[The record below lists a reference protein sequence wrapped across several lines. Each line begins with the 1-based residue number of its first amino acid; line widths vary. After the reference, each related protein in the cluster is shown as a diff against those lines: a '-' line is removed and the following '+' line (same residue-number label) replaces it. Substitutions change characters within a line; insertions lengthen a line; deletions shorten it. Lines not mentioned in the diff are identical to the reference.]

1 MRKIINNIILADDDD
16 EDSTFFQIALDE
28 LFYSAKLKVVRNG
41 VQLMDLLNS
50 NTTSPFDI
58 LFLDLNLPIKSGFE
72 CLEEI
77 RQNKNLKN
85 LTVVIFST
93 SFNIEYVDVLYK
105 KGATYYIQK
114 PGDFSKFKKVI
125 QKALVNSAQIDNL
138 QPGREDFILKP

>member
-41 VQLMDLLNS
+41 VQLMDLLS
-50 NTTSPFDI
+50 STSASSYDI
-58 LFLDLNLPIKSGFE
+58 LFLDLNLPIKSGLE

-77 RQNKNLKN
+77 RQNQNLKN
-85 LTVVIFST
+85 LIVVIFST
-93 SFNIEYVDVLYK
+93 FFNIEYVQTLYET
-105 KGATYYIQK
+105 GATYYIQK

-125 QKALVNSAQIDNL
+125 QKALVNSAKIDNL

>member
-1 MRKIINNIILADDDD
+1 MRKIINNLILADDDD

-41 VQLMDLLNS
+41 VQLMDLLS
-50 NTTSPFDI
+50 STSASSYDI
-58 LFLDLNLPIKSGFE
+58 LFLDLNLPIKSGLE

-77 RQNKNLKN
+77 RQNQNLKN
-85 LTVVIFST
+85 LIVVIFST
-93 SFNIEYVDVLYK
+93 FFNIEYVQTLYE

-125 QKALVNSAQIDNL
+125 QKALVNSAKIDNL